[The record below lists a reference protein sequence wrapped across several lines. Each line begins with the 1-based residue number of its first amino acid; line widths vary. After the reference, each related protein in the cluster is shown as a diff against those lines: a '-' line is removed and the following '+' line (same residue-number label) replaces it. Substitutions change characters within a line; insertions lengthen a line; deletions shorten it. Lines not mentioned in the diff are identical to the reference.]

1 MLIRLFQFNRVRLH
15 LVFVRR
21 VRVCPS
27 PYEVRKYIW
36 IKLNTHCSR
45 TFSDG
50 AFVPE
55 DLTIELSSD
64 ALGRKKFNSAP
75 TLLGGRNSTYL
86 HRHREERIDVST
98 SSPRQN
104 ETKTRPRI
112 SRF

>member
-15 LVFVRR
+15 LVF

-55 DLTIELSSD
+55 DLTIELISD
-64 ALGRKKFNSAP
+64 VLRGGIELNSDVLGRKKSNSSP
-75 TLLGGRNSTYL
+75 
-86 HRHREERIDVST
+86 T
-98 SSPRQN
+98 SSGGIELTSDVLRRGN
-104 ETKTRPRI
+104 
-112 SRF
+112 